1 MISLIN
7 KKCKAVFVLSS
18 FLRYNNYIEKGE
30 NIGMDMRKAV
40 LVCVTQQDEED
51 LLEELSLLA
60 VTAGYEPVAE
70 LVQKRNQPDRNYY
83 IGTGKVE
90 ELKELI
96 ENIDADIVI
105 FDNDLSG
112 RQYKQLEDYLDVDV
126 IDRATLILEI
136 FALHATSNEG
146 KLQVEL
152 ARKKHSLPRVLGQG
166 TVLSRQGGGG
176 AGGGGARR
184 GVGEQQLELDRRTIR
199 KEIKELEERIE
210 KLSVERQMRRE
221 RRQRSRIKVV
231 SIVGYTNA
239 GKSTL
244 MNYLTKA
251 DVLVEDKLFA
261 TLDPVSRKFWL
272 APQKEF
278 LLIDTVGFISRLPH
292 EFIKAFKS
300 TLEETKYA
308 DLILHVVDYSSKNML
323 FEYSVV
329 LEVLKS
335 IGAENIPV
343 LTILNKSDKTTVENF
358 LPNDENYTIISAK
371 TGEGIEQLKQKISL
385 SLFGEEIIW

>member
-1 MISLIN
+1 M
-7 KKCKAVFVLSS
+7 
-18 FLRYNNYIEKGE
+18 
-30 NIGMDMRKAV
+30 
-40 LVCVTQQDEED
+40 Q
-51 LLEELSLLA
+51 
-60 VTAGYEPVAE
+60 
-70 LVQKRNQPDRNYY
+70 
-83 IGTGKVE
+83 
-90 ELKELI
+90 ELKELVDNLSI
-96 ENIDADIVI
+96 EIVI

-112 RQYKQLEDYLDVDV
+112 RQFKQLEDLLGVDV

-166 TVLSRQGGGG
+166 AVLSRQAGGGG
-176 AGGGGARR
+176 GGGGARR
-184 GVGEQQLELDRRTIR
+184 GGGEQQLELDRRTIR
-199 KEIKELEERIE
+199 KEIKDLEDRIA
-210 KLSVERQMRRE
+210 KISNERQLRRE
-221 RRQRSRIKVV
+221 RRQRSRLRVV

-272 APQKEF
+272 APNKEF

-292 EFIKAFKS
+292 EFIDAFKS

-308 DLILHVVDYSSKNML
+308 NLILHVVDYSSKNMI
-323 FEYSVV
+323 FEYNVV
-329 LEVLKS
+329 LDVLKS
-335 IGAENIPV
+335 IGADDVPIITV
-343 LTILNKSDKTTVENF
+343 LNKSDKTIVEEM
-358 LPNDENYTIISAK
+358 LPNSDNYVIISAK
-371 TGEGIEQLKQKISL
+371 TGEGIEKLKQKISL
-385 SLFGEEIIW
+385 NLFGEEIIW